1 MVTHDVYIP
10 QIDWQVHV
18 YYAVTGYHAPPIL
31 ADLLEIDCPPKLM
44 KRIAKNLR
52 SGKMDT
58 GFTYSNKHLRCT
70 VMVVG
75 MHSSPAQFLNSLEHE
90 LRHLVDD
97 ISDAMKIPV
106 RGEAVAYLTGD
117 INSHIAEDVK
127 MFLCDCH
134 GCKTE
139 LGTKLSR
146 NRPAKLLPI
155 KHKHRTFES

>member
-1 MVTHDVYIP
+1 MISHEVYIP
-10 QIDWQVHV
+10 KIRWQVHI

-31 ADLLEIDCPPKLM
+31 ADLVEIDCPPKLM
-44 KRIAKNLR
+44 KRIAENLR
-52 SGKMDT
+52 SGRMDT
-58 GFTYSNKHLRCT
+58 GFTYSNKQLRCT

-75 MHSSPAQFLNSLEHE
+75 QHSSPAQFLNSLEHE

-97 ISDAMKIPV
+97 VSDAMNIPV

-134 GCKTE
+134 ECAVQ
-139 LGTKLSR
+139 LSTKLSP
-146 NRPAKLLPI
+146 NRPAKLLPFR
-155 KHKHRTFES
+155 KKPRTFEA

>member
-1 MVTHDVYIP
+1 MVKSDVYIP
-10 QIDWQVHV
+10 QIGWEVHI

-31 ADLLEIDCPPKLM
+31 ADLVDIDCPLKLM
-44 KRIAKNLR
+44 KRISKNLR

-58 GFTYSNKHLRCT
+58 GFTYSNKQIRCT

-97 ISDAMKIPV
+97 VSSTVRIPPY
-106 RGEAVAYLTGD
+106 GEAVAYLTGD
-117 INSHIAEDVK
+117 INAHIADDVK

-134 GCKTE
+134 GCKDK
-139 LGTKLSR
+139 LVSKLSHSGHG
-146 NRPAKLLPI
+146 NHA
-155 KHKHRTFES
+155 

>member
-1 MVTHDVYIP
+1 MLTHDVYI
-10 QIDWQVHV
+10 QNLDWQVHV

-31 ADLLEIDCPPKLM
+31 ADLREIYCPPKLL
-44 KRIAKNLR
+44 KRIARNLR
-52 SGKMDT
+52 SGEMDT

-97 ISDAMKIPV
+97 ISDAMYIPV

-134 GCKTE
+134 GCKAK
-139 LGTKLSR
+139 LGTQLSR
-146 NRPAKLLPI
+146 NRHAKRRYVPETVRI
-155 KHKHRTFES
+155 FEP